1 MQLNHQARTNIL
13 ASLIAGVMILSFS
26 VPAFADDSA
35 GGKVDAEAA
44 EKLARK
50 DKCLRCHGVTKQK
63 EGPSFKSIA
72 DKYRGDNEAAEKIL
86 KHITEGKDVANFPDG
101 HKELHKYDKKHNL
114 DQLQNLVNWILSR

>member
-13 ASLIAGVMILSFS
+13 AGVIVGAIILSFS
-26 VPAFADDSA
+26 AQAVAEAAAPEQ
-35 GGKVDAEAA
+35 VDAEAA

-72 DKYRGDNEAAEKIL
+72 DKYRGDSGAASKIL
-86 KHITEGKDVANFPDG
+86 KHITEGKDVVRFSDG
-101 HKELHKYDKKHNL
+101 HEELHKIDNKHDLKDLMNM
-114 DQLQNLVNWILSR
+114 VNWILSR

>member
-1 MQLNHQARTNIL
+1 MQLNHQTRTNIL
-13 ASLIAGVMILSFS
+13 AGVIAGAIILSFS
-26 VPAFADDSA
+26 AQAVAEAAAPE
-35 GGKVDAEAA
+35 KVDAEAA
-44 EKLARK
+44 ENLARK

-72 DKYRGDNEAAEKIL
+72 DKYRGDNEAADKIL

-114 DQLQNLVNWILSR
+114 DQLRNMVNWILSR

>member
-1 MQLNHQARTNIL
+1 ML
-13 ASLIAGVMILSFS
+13 AIAGAIMLSFS
-26 VPAFADDSA
+26 FPAVADA
-35 GGKVDAEAA
+35 AAPVKVDAEAA

-72 DKYRGDNEAAEKIL
+72 EKYRGDSGAADKVL

-114 DQLQNLVNWILSR
+114 DQLKNLVNWILSL